1 MAQRTG
7 SGRRMSQGETFQDLA
22 ATVPAQ
28 GESAESGTIYLI
40 PTPIGNIEDITIRAL
55 RVLGEVD
62 LVACEDTR
70 RTGKLLERLEI
81 KRPLLSYHE
90 HNESRRAQQLV
101 ERAQAGDSIAVV
113 TDAGTPGIAD
123 PGYRVLQAA
132 IAAGVPIVALPGP
145 NAAIAALSV
154 AGLPA
159 YEFTFKGFLPR
170 SRERRRKAI
179 RLLRSAVRTTVFYET
194 PHRIAQAL
202 EDIRELL
209 GDRQVVAVRELTK
222 AFEEVLRGTA
232 ASLLETLQSREGIR
246 GEFVLLIGPAEDGEE
261 VPVPTI
267 ADTLGHL
274 QQLGLPDSK
283 AIDFIAAQRG
293 MSAAAVRKH
302 LRYKAH
308 GLKHPKS

>member
-1 MAQRTG
+1 
-7 SGRRMSQGETFQDLA
+7 MSRDEREGGPS

-28 GESAESGTIYLI
+28 SESAESGTIYLV
-40 PTPIGNIEDITIRAL
+40 PTPIGNIEDITVRAL
-55 RVLGEVD
+55 RVLGEVA

-70 RTGKLLERLEI
+70 RTGKLLERLQI
-81 KRPLLSYHE
+81 KKPLLSYHE
-90 HNESRRAQQLV
+90 HNESRRAHQLV

-123 PGYRVLQAA
+123 PGYRVVRAA
-132 IAAGVPIVALPGP
+132 IAAGVSIVALPGP

-159 YEFTFKGFLPR
+159 HEFTFKGFLPR

-202 EDIRELL
+202 EDVRDLL
-209 GDRQVVAVRELTK
+209 GDRQVVAGRELTK

-232 ASLLETLQSREGIR
+232 ASLLDELQSRDGIR

-261 VPVPTI
+261 LPVPTI
-267 ADTLGHL
+267 ADTLELLGR
-274 QQLGLPDSK
+274 LGLPESK
-283 AIDFIAAQRG
+283 AITFIAAQRG
-293 MSAAAVRKH
+293 VSATTVRKQI
-302 LRYKAH
+302 RYKSRAPDR
-308 GLKHPKS
+308 PKL

>member
-1 MAQRTG
+1 
-7 SGRRMSQGETFQDLA
+7 MSRDEREDGPS

-28 GESAESGTIYLI
+28 NESAESGTIYLV
-40 PTPIGNIEDITIRAL
+40 PTPIGNIEDITVRAL
-55 RVLGEVD
+55 RVLGEVA

-70 RTGKLLERLEI
+70 RTGKLLERLQI
-81 KRPLLSYHE
+81 KKPLLSYHE
-90 HNESRRAQQLV
+90 HNESRRAHQLV

-123 PGYRVLQAA
+123 PGYRVVRAA

-159 YEFTFKGFLPR
+159 HEFTFKGFLPR

-202 EDIRELL
+202 EDVRDLL
-209 GDRQVVAVRELTK
+209 DDRQVVAVRELTK

-232 ASLLETLQSREGIR
+232 ASLLDELQSRDGIR
-246 GEFVLLIGPAEDGEE
+246 GEFVLLIGPAQDGEE
-261 VPVPTI
+261 LPVPTI
-267 ADTLGHL
+267 ADTLELLGR
-274 QQLGLPDSK
+274 LGLPESK
-283 AIDFIAAQRG
+283 AITFIAAQRG
-293 MSAAAVRKH
+293 VSAAAVRKQI
-302 LRYKAH
+302 RYKTH
-308 GLKHPKS
+308 DPDRPKL

>member
-1 MAQRTG
+1 MAHRTG
-7 SGRRMSQGETFQDLA
+7 SGRRMSRDEREDGPS

-28 GESAESGTIYLI
+28 SESAESGTIYLV
-40 PTPIGNIEDITIRAL
+40 PTPIGNIEDITVRAL
-55 RVLGEVD
+55 RVLGEVA

-70 RTGKLLERLEI
+70 RTGKLLERLQI
-81 KRPLLSYHE
+81 KKPLLSYHE

-123 PGYRVLQAA
+123 PGYRVVRAA
-132 IAAGVPIVALPGP
+132 IAAGVSIVALPGP

-159 YEFTFKGFLPR
+159 HEFTFKGFLPR

-202 EDIRELL
+202 EDVRDLL
-209 GDRQVVAVRELTK
+209 GDRQAVAVRELTK

-232 ASLLETLQSREGIR
+232 TSMLDELRSREGIR

-261 VPVPTI
+261 LAVPKI
-267 ADTLGHL
+267 ADTLELLG
-274 QQLGLPDSK
+274 QLGLPESK
-283 AIDFIAAQRG
+283 AITFIAAQRG
-293 MSAAAVRKH
+293 VSATTVRKQI
-302 LRYKAH
+302 RYKSRDPDR
-308 GLKHPKS
+308 PKF

>member
-7 SGRRMSQGETFQDLA
+7 SGRRMSRDAREDGRS

-28 GESAESGTIYLI
+28 SESAESGTIYLV

-70 RTGKLLERLEI
+70 RTGKLLERLQI
-81 KRPLLSYHE
+81 KKPLLSYHE
-90 HNESRRAQQLV
+90 HNESRRAQVLV

-123 PGYRVLQAA
+123 PGYRVVQAA
-132 IAAGVPIVALPGP
+132 IAAGVPIMALPGP

-159 YEFTFKGFLPR
+159 HEFTFKGFLPR
-170 SRERRRKAI
+170 SRERRRKAL

-209 GDRQVVAVRELTK
+209 GDRQLVAVRELTK

-232 ASLLETLQSREGIR
+232 ASLLEALQSRDGVR
-246 GEFVLLIGPAEDGEE
+246 GEFVLLVGPAEDGEE
-261 VPVPTI
+261 LPVPTI
-267 ADTLGHL
+267 VETLEL
-274 QQLGLPDSK
+274 LSQVGLPESR
-283 AIDFIAAQRG
+283 AIAFIASQRG
-293 MSAAAVRKH
+293 VSTAAVRKH
-302 LRYKAH
+302 IRYKRRDPES
-308 GLKHPKS
+308 PK

>member
-1 MAQRTG
+1 
-7 SGRRMSQGETFQDLA
+7 MSRDEREAGPS

-28 GESAESGTIYLI
+28 SESAESGTIYLV
-40 PTPIGNIEDITIRAL
+40 PTPIGNIEDITVRAL
-55 RVLGEVD
+55 RVLGEVA

-70 RTGKLLERLEI
+70 RTGKLLERLQI
-81 KRPLLSYHE
+81 KKPLLSYHE

-123 PGYRVLQAA
+123 PGYRVVRAA

-159 YEFTFKGFLPR
+159 HEFTFKGFLPR

-202 EDIRELL
+202 EDVRDLL
-209 GDRQVVAVRELTK
+209 GDRQVVTVRELTK

-232 ASLLETLQSREGIR
+232 ASLLDELRSREGIR

-261 VPVPTI
+261 LAVPKI
-267 ADTLGHL
+267 ADTLELLG
-274 QQLGLPDSK
+274 QLGLPESK
-283 AIDFIAAQRG
+283 AITFIAAQRG
-293 MSAAAVRKH
+293 VSATTVRKQI
-302 LRYKAH
+302 RYKSRDPDR
-308 GLKHPKS
+308 PKF